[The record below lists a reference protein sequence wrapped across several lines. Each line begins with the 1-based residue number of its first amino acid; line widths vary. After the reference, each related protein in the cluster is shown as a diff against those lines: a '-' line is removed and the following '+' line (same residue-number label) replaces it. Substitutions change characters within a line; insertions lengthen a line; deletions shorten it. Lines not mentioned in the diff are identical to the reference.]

1 MDMGAISHMCVP
13 TTQGIW
19 KQRLTHYEDFEWVL
33 SRCIKFLKFFF
44 TTGRLPILRV
54 HKELHYS
61 LRLSRIQLLGQR
73 FHTLHLQS
81 GNSTVLVA

>member
-1 MDMGAISHMCVP
+1 MGVFSMYKI
-13 TTQGIW
+13 
-19 KQRLTHYEDFEWVL
+19 FE
-33 SRCIKFLKFFF
+33 IFFHNRQS
-44 TTGRLPILRV
+44 TPILGV
-54 HKELHYS
+54 QKELHYF